1 MKTICILASARTGST
16 FLADHFQSIDKT
28 CLSTGE
34 FFNIYTPK
42 QIDIINEVF
51 YKHKIPLTE
60 SYMEYLRYLKQFY
73 NLSVYNVGKP
83 INPYSMQM
91 FYDVQ
96 EILEQLNYKYFVHK
110 VVINAL
116 YQEGWIEQFVDS
128 SDLVI
133 INYRESIIDA
143 FISHNK
149 AMISGQWKNT
159 KKYNIKYDK
168 LITWDKEQYAFFVEK
183 YREYYTD
190 FFKHTLHKNKK
201 YYLIKYEQL
210 YNPNSMSILQ
220 EIIGKKY
227 LLKKPSTIKQSRILN
242 REDNFSN
249 KDVFLKDFQSM
260 DEVDKWFNPNQLTID

>member
-1 MKTICILASARTGST
+1 MDLSMPIAAGVAWRSYFGRFTNKADFILNYPLS
-16 FLADHFQSIDKT
+16 LAV
-28 CLSTGE
+28 L
-34 FFNIYTPK
+34 Y
-42 QIDIINEVF
+42 
-51 YKHKIPLTE
+51 
-60 SYMEYLRYLKQFY
+60 
-73 NLSVYNVGKP
+73 
-83 INPYSMQM
+83 YSMQM

-96 EILEQLNYKYFVHK
+96 EILKQLNYTYFVHK
-110 VVINAL
+110 VVINAF
-116 YQEGWIEQFVDS
+116 YQKGWIEQFVDS

-168 LITWDKEQYAFFVEK
+168 LITWDKEKYAVFVEK
-183 YREYYTD
+183 YRECYTD
-190 FFKHTLHKNKK
+190 FFKHTLYKNKK

-227 LLKKPSTIKQSRILN
+227 LLKKPKTIKQTKRTDSK
-242 REDNFSN
+242 EC
-249 KDVFLKDFQSM
+249 
-260 DEVDKWFNPNQLTID
+260 